1 VEKPQIY
8 VESVWI
14 RKRIEGIRRRRE
26 GEIRVSLG
34 NGCDWGLS
42 KEERTRVS
50 MIKEG
55 RRDWIHRRSVWIRRR
70 REGKAQRREGEI
82 RAAIWV

>member
-1 VEKPQIY
+1 
-8 VESVWI
+8 
-14 RKRIEGIRRRRE
+14 
-26 GEIRVSLG
+26 
-34 NGCDWGLS
+34 LS

-70 REGKAQRREGEI
+70 REGKTRGREGEI
-82 RAAIWV
+82 RVSGGNGCE